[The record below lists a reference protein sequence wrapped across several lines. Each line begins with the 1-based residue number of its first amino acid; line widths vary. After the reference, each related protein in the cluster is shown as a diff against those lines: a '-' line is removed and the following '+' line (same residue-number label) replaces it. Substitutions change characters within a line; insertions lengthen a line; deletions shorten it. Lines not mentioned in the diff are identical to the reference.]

1 MRTAERLT
9 GLKKWVEKNLCEDRE
24 MKAPGPKM
32 DIGKIVRQ
40 KPACFLAWAPGRLD
54 QTGQVTED
62 LTSTCP
68 GIVIMPDQAY
78 AKNME
83 EKRFDRYN
91 NIHRPPQMG
100 QQLSVCMLFSVYEP
114 GVRLPGFV
122 DSAGDKGK
130 GLDMSLIKEGTEQG
144 LFTLTDWMDDCTQGL
159 LRDRLIP
166 QTDLSLDETTVTY
179 GLYKDQ
185 NYVVD
190 RRPIYYG
197 YVNATFNCYA
207 DEGVNQEMKDLL
219 L

>member
-40 KPACFLAWAPGRLD
+40 RPACFLACSPGRLD

-62 LTSTCP
+62 LSSTCP

-83 EKRFDRYN
+83 EKRFDRYS

-114 GVRLPGFV
+114 GVRLPGVV

-166 QTDLSLDETTVTY
+166 RTDLSLDETTVTY